1 MSEQQS
7 TTVYSAEE
15 LNRLIRD
22 NGGLLVYFGTSDC
35 GVCLSLKP
43 KILQLLDTRFPQL
56 KFVYVDC
63 AQAPLVAAQAGVFAV
78 PTIVAYFAGKES
90 WRRTRNLSIAELQE
104 NLQRPYALLFG
115 TS

>member
-7 TTVYSAEE
+7 TTVHSTEE

-22 NGGLLVYFGTSDC
+22 SSGLLAYFGTSDC
-35 GVCLSLKP
+35 GVCQSLKP
-43 KILQLLDTRFPQL
+43 KILQLLDTHFPQL

-63 AQAPLVAAQAGVFAV
+63 AQAPQVAAQAGVFGV
-78 PTIVAYFAGKES
+78 PTIVVYFDGKEF

-104 NLQRPYALLFG
+104 SLCRPYTLLFG
-115 TS
+115 AS

>member
-1 MSEQQS
+1 MSEQHS
-7 TTVYSAEE
+7 TTVRSSEE

-22 NGGLLVYFGTSDC
+22 SSGLLVYFGTSDC

-43 KILQLLDTRFPQL
+43 KILQLLDEQFSQL

-63 AQAPLVAAQAGVFAV
+63 AQAPQLAAQSGVFGV
-78 PTIVAYFAGKES
+78 PTIVVYLDGKEF

-104 NLQRPYALLFG
+104 SLHRPYALLFG
-115 TS
+115 AS